1 MLTPWGS
8 GVWGKGAWGEGNQD
22 ATVTFTAWGQS
33 SWGSGPWGLGNVT
46 TALSTNIN
54 SVVIAIDNEIFL
66 TGEQL
71 TCLYPNFKTSTVQN
85 VSGTSDNILFTFRSG
100 GASNIQY
107 VGVGWNVVGQPT
119 FIVTAVN
126 LDPNDQYTGTITIT
140 GGTFV
145 SGGFYAFE
153 SPNVNVTADSDL
165 TLSTNLLQ
173 VSLGDEE
180 ASGSAIISLTTLDQL
195 NTTIG
200 PYEITAD
207 GNTSEIVVGDSMN
220 STVNSVTAD
229 AGAIIDLVG
238 EQLNTALGDES
249 ITGDGS
255 ITLTT
260 NELNTTTGTATGD
273 VPSVYLI
280 GSSVDTTTGTVS
292 FTIDGSVILTGVN
305 MTTSTGR
312 AYITAWAVVDIGVTN
327 TWGVVD
333 IAA

>member
-1 MLTPWGS
+1 MLAPWGS

-71 TCLYPNFKTSTVQN
+71 NSTV
-85 VSGTSDNILFTFRSG
+85 
-100 GASNIQY
+100 
-107 VGVGWNVVGQPT
+107 NVVS
-119 FIVTAVN
+119 
-126 LDPNDQYTGTITIT
+126 IT
-140 GGTFV
+140 G
-145 SGGFYAFE
+145 
-153 SPNVNVTADSDL
+153 DSDL

-180 ASGSAIISLTTLDQL
+180 SSGSAIISLTTLDQL

-220 STVNSVTAD
+220 STVNSVIAD

-280 GSSVDTTTGTVS
+280 GSSVDTNIGTVTFS
-292 FTIDGSVILTGVN
+292 IDGSVILTGVD